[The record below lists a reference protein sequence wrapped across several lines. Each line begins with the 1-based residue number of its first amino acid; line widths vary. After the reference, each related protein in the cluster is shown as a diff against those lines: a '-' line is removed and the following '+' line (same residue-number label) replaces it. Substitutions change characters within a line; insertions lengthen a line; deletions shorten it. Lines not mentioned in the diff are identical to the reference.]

1 MIIGARDMALK
12 ILMEINEEGAYSNI
26 SLKRNLKGYMGKLDE
41 NFVRE
46 IVYGVL
52 ENKLYLDYIIGSFSK
67 TKLNKIE
74 PIILEIL
81 RIGVYQIA
89 MLERIPNSAA
99 VNESAKLAKKH
110 SNPGAVKF
118 VNGILRNICRKKE
131 SLINIDEDNKI
142 DYFSIK
148 YSHPRWLVKRWIS
161 EYGVG
166 FTERLCIENNKRP
179 KLNIRTNSTKI
190 TREDLKAKFET
201 KGIIVSE
208 SKYSIDGLILE
219 KPYRITDTEEY
230 KAGLFTIQDESS
242 MLVSQIMNPTQ
253 GSFVIDLCSAPGG
266 KTTHISEKMNNK
278 GRILARDFYDHKIKL
293 VENNSQRLGSTIIET
308 EVFDATIL
316 DENLIE
322 SADYV
327 LIDAPCTGLGM
338 IRRRPEIKWN
348 RVEKDIENI
357 TDIQKKILNNGSKYL
372 KSGGVL
378 VYSTCTIE
386 KDENLNLVANFVR
399 NNDNFE
405 FCGFDHLLNSNE
417 NMKTAKEGYIEI
429 YPHVHD
435 MDGFFIAKLTKK
447 HR

>member
-1 MIIGARDMALK
+1 MKMEARDVALK

-74 PIILEIL
+74 LIILEIL